1 LGQAVTPALHD
12 VRIVVVWCDAQ
23 LKTQRGTRLAPSS
36 VIASA
41 KPEPQLA
48 FDALTPC
55 GLPVSDDFP
64 PAPVRS
70 KPLQGAKRTA
80 GDRLKRTAATAR
92 ASVASWPQSA
102 ARSPAAIAC
111 STPRVIAERVDIRS
125 GAESERGCLP

>member
-64 PAPVRS
+64 PVPARS
-70 KPLQGAKRTA
+70 KPLQGAKRIA
-80 GDRLKRTAATAR
+80 GDSLEAHGSHCPCFSCVLASISSSLAGRDSMLKPRL
-92 ASVASWPQSA
+92 
-102 ARSPAAIAC
+102 IA
-111 STPRVIAERVDIRS
+111 S